1 MTDGGNDPFEDGPYD
16 LVLNNADS
24 ITLPGGR
31 YYFNSVVLN
40 SSSTL
45 SVAGPTV
52 IYVTGTFELNSSGIV
67 NPGQIPADLVIMVS
81 STLEVQL
88 NSSVDFSG
96 VIYAPNAHV
105 VNNSSVDF
113 YGSIM
118 AEEVTLN
125 SSIEFH
131 YDEAVSDLA
140 FLDGME
146 VASSGTAS
154 STLVR

>member
-1 MTDGGNDPFEDGPYD
+1 M
-16 LVLNNADS
+16 
-24 ITLPGGR
+24 
-31 YYFNSVVLN
+31 
-40 SSSTL
+40 
-45 SVAGPTV
+45 
-52 IYVTGTFELNSSGIV
+52 YVTGTFAVNSSGIMNTGQ
-67 NPGQIPADLVIMVS
+67 NPANLVVMIS
-81 STLEVQL
+81 STGDVQL
-88 NSSVDFSG
+88 NSSVNFYG

-105 VNNSSVDF
+105 VNNSGVEF

-125 SSIEFH
+125 SSVQVH

-154 STLVR
+154 SSLVR